1 MKRILT
7 AALAL
12 SLLNG
17 GAVMAQS
24 HDRGRNNQSADNDGQ
39 GQNDN
44 QYGNRNDRNDKD
56 KGRNDRSRDDHNRND
71 QSRNDQNRN
80 NRDGDQGRGGRQNNE
95 RWSRGD
101 RIPTEYRQNRY
112 VVSEWRQYGLNR
124 PPRGYHWV
132 RNNNNDFY
140 LAAIAT
146 GVIATVIYRD
156 QREQRWHQRYSRTYT
171 YNDDVYYQECRKGP
185 DPAGVI
191 AGALI
196 GGLIGNMAGRGGE
209 RTGPTIAGVI
219 VGGAVGAAL
228 TSNLNCED
236 RSYAYKTYHEGF
248 NSGRPGSRYEW
259 RNPRNND
266 RGEFR
271 VGRYYNDRD
280 GFRCAS
286 FTQIVYIQGRQH
298 RSKGVACRQPDGAWA
313 VVN

>member
-17 GAVMAQS
+17 GAVMAQPN
-24 HDRGRNNQSADNDGQ
+24 DRDHNGRRDSRNDQNQS
-39 GQNDN
+39 DN
-44 QYGNRNDRNDKD
+44 QHGNRN
-56 KGRNDRSRDDHNRND
+56 GRNHNSQNANDQNRND
-71 QSRNDQNRN
+71 QSRNNRGGN
-80 NRDGDQGRGGRQNNE
+80 QDRHNDSGGRQHVE

-101 RIPTEYRQNRY
+101 RIPNEYRQNRY
-112 VVSEWRQYGLNR
+112 VVSEWRQHGLNR
-124 PPRGYHWV
+124 PPRWYHWV

-146 GVIATVIYRD
+146 GVIVTVIYRD

-171 YNDDVYYQECRKGP
+171 YNDDVYYRECRKGP

-228 TSNLNCED
+228 TNNLNCED
-236 RSYAYKTYHEGF
+236 RSYAYKTYYEGF

-266 RGEFR
+266 RGQFR

-298 RSKGVACRQPDGAWA
+298 RSEGVACRQPDGAWA